1 MASNRDFGKP
11 ARTPARSRLADWLA
25 PRLGVADTRTRIDW
39 FVRLLFHAPRA
50 GRKDVPQLLIARF
63 VALLAGDWQL
73 AARAPL
79 RLWLWRA
86 FVRPAPPGGAAAS
99 LRAIVVG
106 TAVALRRT
114 TAFARR
120 QQRRLDAA
128 IARLPWVPLAAGLE
142 SASGVVGRWWPMLP
156 VVMLLGGAL
165 FVLASTAS
173 LSTTAQLQFGA
184 TSLAASLV
192 IRRMPGRVPLLLL
205 SSMAL
210 LMTARYAYWRAT
222 TTLDFR
228 SPGDTL
234 VGYAL
239 FGAEAYTWLIQLF
252 GFVQTAWPLERAIVP
267 MPVNPAA
274 WPTVDVYI
282 PTYNEP
288 LSVVRPTVLAAQGI
302 DWPADKLRVYLL
314 DDGRRPEF
322 RAFAE
327 QAGIEYLVREDNR
340 HAKAGNINRALERTH
355 GEYIAIFDCDHVP
368 ARSFL
373 QTTMG
378 TFLREP
384 KCAMVQTPHHFFSPD
399 PFERNL
405 STFHRVPNEGYLFY
419 GLVQAG
425 NDLWNASFFCG
436 SCAVIRRSALVEVG
450 GVAVETVTEDAHTAL
465 KLHRR
470 GYTTA
475 YLPTVQAAGLATES
489 LASHIRQR
497 VRWAR
502 GMAQIFRID
511 NPFLGRG
518 LTAFQR
524 LCYGNAMLH
533 FFYGIPR
540 LIFLTMPMAYLFFH
554 MHFIHAPALAIVAY
568 VMPYI
573 ALANVANSRL
583 QGSFRHSFWAEV
595 YESVLAWYVA
605 LPTTIAVLSPK
616 HGKFNVTDKGGR
628 IDQGYFDWA
637 VSRPYILLVTL
648 NALGLAVGCY
658 SLVAG
663 DAYEAPT
670 VLMNMLWTTYNLV
683 LLGGALCVA
692 REARQ
697 TRATQ
702 RIPMRLPAMLMLADG
717 HSIACTTR
725 DCSLGGFGLT
735 LPDGQRF
742 APGEPM
748 SVCVR
753 RLDQEFSFRVRS
765 VWQTG
770 RELGVKLEGLD
781 LEAERRLVQLTLGR
795 ADAWIKWHDA
805 ELADKPLRGLRDVVQ
820 VGVRG
825 YGRLGRDAARA
836 ARAWVEAAR
845 ARS

>member
-1 MASNRDFGKP
+1 MQPIHA
-11 ARTPARSRLADWLA
+11 ARPSLRSRIANWLA
-25 PRLGVADTRTRIDW
+25 PRLGLEGTRTPADW
-39 FVRLLFHAPRA
+39 LVRLLFHAPRP
-50 GRKDVPQLLIARF
+50 GRRDVPQLVIAAF
-63 VALLAGDWQL
+63 VARLASEWQI

-79 RLWLWRA
+79 PVWLWRA
-86 FVRPAPPGGAAAS
+86 FVKPARAGGVAAS
-99 LRAIVVG
+99 VRAGIAGASLVWRM
-106 TAVALRRT
+106 A
-114 TAFARR
+114 TAFAHR
-120 QQRRLDAA
+120 QQRRFDAA
-128 IARLPWVPLAAGLE
+128 LARLPWAPLSAALE
-142 SASGVVGRWWPMLP
+142 GASRVAGRGRLAMFVIVLT
-156 VVMLLGGAL
+156 GGAL
-165 FVLASTAS
+165 FVLASTAP

-184 TSLAASLV
+184 VSLAASLL
-192 IRRMPGRVPLLLL
+192 IRRMPGRLPLLLL
-205 SSMAL
+205 SSLAL

-222 TTLDFR
+222 ATLDFR

-239 FGAEAYTWLIQLF
+239 FGAEAYTWMIQLF
-252 GFVQTAWPLERAIVP
+252 GFIQTAWPLQRAIVP
-267 MPVNPAA
+267 MPPDPAT

-288 LSVVRPTVLAAQGI
+288 LSVVRPTVFAAQGI

-322 RAFAE
+322 RAFAHA
-327 QAGIEYLVREDNR
+327 AGIEYLVRDDNH

-405 STFHRVPNEGYLFY
+405 ATFHRVPNEGYLFY

-436 SCAVIRRSALVEVG
+436 SCAIIKRSALEEVG

-511 NPFLGRG
+511 NPFFGRG
-518 LTAFQR
+518 LSMFQR

-540 LIFLTMPMAYLFFH
+540 LVFLTMPMAYLFFH
-554 MHFIHAPALAIVAY
+554 MHFIHAPAPAIVAY
-568 VMPYI
+568 VLPYI

-583 QGSFRHSFWAEV
+583 QGGFRHSFWAEV

-628 IDQGYFDWA
+628 IDQGYFDWS
-637 VSRPYILLVTL
+637 VSRPYILLVAL
-648 NALGLAVGCY
+648 NALALAVGCW

-663 DAYEAPT
+663 DPYEVPT

-692 REARQ
+692 REAKQ
-697 TRATQ
+697 TRANQ
-702 RIPMRLPAMLMLADG
+702 RIAMRLPATLVLADG
-717 HSIACTTR
+717 RSLACTTR
-725 DCSLGGFGLT
+725 DCSMGGFGLS
-735 LPDGQRF
+735 LPEGQRF
-742 APGEPM
+742 AKDEPM

-753 RLDQEFSFRVRS
+753 RPGQEFSFPVRA
-765 VWQTG
+765 VWQSGTQ
-770 RELGVKLEGLD
+770 LGVKLEQLD
-781 LEAERRLVQLTLGR
+781 LEAERRLVQLTMGR
-795 ADAWIKWHDA
+795 ADAWIKWHDT
-805 ELADKPLRGLRDVVQ
+805 ELADRPLRGLRDVVG

-825 YGRLGRDAARA
+825 YGRLGHDAVRA
-836 ARAWVEAAR
+836 TRAWFAAAR